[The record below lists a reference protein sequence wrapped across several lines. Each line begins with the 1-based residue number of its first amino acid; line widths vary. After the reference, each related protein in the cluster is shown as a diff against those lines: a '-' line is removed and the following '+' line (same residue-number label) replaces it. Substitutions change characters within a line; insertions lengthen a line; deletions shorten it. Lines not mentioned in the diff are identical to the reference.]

1 MESVVSNQRARA
13 QLFHKIGS
21 LTLSHSP
28 PASNSRRPPIL
39 LRTRSISLIK
49 IHLGIAITWAPLNL
63 HRILGKSV
71 LASPHCLILVF
82 ASFSQSRPIYPP
94 QSCQVLTALFLGKND
109 MSLTAVNGDNGDN
122 GCAVVEWTESRQ
134 RKRQMKD

>member
-1 MESVVSNQRARA
+1 MESVVGNQRASA

-82 ASFSQSRPIYPP
+82 ASFSQQRPIYPP
-94 QSCQVLTALFLGKND
+94 QSSQVLTVLFSFGKND
-109 MSLTAVNGDNGDN
+109 TSLTAVNGDNGDD
-122 GCAVVEWTESRQ
+122 GYAVVEWTESRQ
-134 RKRQMKD
+134 R